1 MKDKKIS
8 TRELEEGK
16 KLLLDF
22 GKLQQVVAQIPG
34 VIPVAIQD
42 INTREVILI
51 AYTNK
56 EAFEKSVRTRIATF
70 WSTSRNELWVKG
82 ETSGNIYEL
91 KEVYVN
97 CEQNSL
103 LYLVNPKGGGICH
116 TRNVKGK
123 ARNCFYRRLNL
134 KTGELKNTNP

>member
-8 TRELEEGK
+8 AQELEEGE
-16 KLLLDF
+16 KLRLDF
-22 GKLQQVVAQIPG
+22 EKLQQVAAKIPG
-34 VIPVAIQD
+34 VIPVAVQD
-42 INTREVILI
+42 INTKEVILI

-56 EAFEKSVRTRIATF
+56 EAFEKSIKTGIATF

-82 ETSGNIYEL
+82 ETSGNVYEL

-103 LYLVNPKGGGICH
+103 VYLVNPKGGGICH
-116 TRNVKGK
+116 TRNAKGK

-134 KTGELKNTNP
+134 KTGRLKNIDP

>member
-1 MKDKKIS
+1 MKNEELSAK
-8 TRELEEGK
+8 ELEEGK
-16 KLLLDF
+16 ELRLDF
-22 GKLQQVVAQIPG
+22 SKLEKVAARNKG
-34 VIPVAIQD
+34 LVPVAVQD
-42 INTREVILI
+42 IDTREVILV

-56 EAFEKSVRTRIATF
+56 EAFEKSVRNRTATF

-82 ETSGNIYEL
+82 ETSGNTFEL

-103 LYLVNPKGGGICH
+103 LYLVKPKHGGICH
-116 TRNVKGK
+116 TYNAGGK

-134 KTGELKNTNP
+134 DKGTLENTNP

>member
-1 MKDKKIS
+1 MKDNKIS
-8 TRELEEGK
+8 ARELEEGK

-22 GKLQQVVAQIPG
+22 DKIQSIVAQIPCI
-34 VIPVAIQD
+34 IPVAVQD

-56 EAFEKSVRTRIATF
+56 EAFEKSIKTGIATF

-91 KEVYVN
+91 KDVYVN

-116 TRNVKGK
+116 THNAKGK

-134 KTGELKNTNP
+134 ETGELENTDP

>member
-1 MKDKKIS
+1 MKNNDKS

-16 KLLLDF
+16 NLLLDF
-22 GKLQQVVAQIPG
+22 EKLQKITAQIRS
-34 VIPVAIQD
+34 VIPVAVQD

-56 EAFEKSVRTRIATF
+56 EAFEKSIRTRIATF

-103 LYLVNPKGGGICH
+103 LYLVNPKGGGVCH
-116 TRNVKGK
+116 TFNSKGK
-123 ARNCFYRRLNL
+123 ARNCFYRRLNP
-134 KTGELKNTNP
+134 KTGLLENIDP

>member
-1 MKDKKIS
+1 MKNEELSAK
-8 TRELEEGK
+8 ELEEGK
-16 KLLLDF
+16 ELRLDF
-22 GKLQQVVAQIPG
+22 SKLEKVAARNKG
-34 VIPVAIQD
+34 LVPVAVQD
-42 INTREVILI
+42 IDTREVILV

-56 EAFEKSVRTRIATF
+56 EAFEKSVRNRTATF

-82 ETSGNIYEL
+82 ETSGNTFEL

-103 LYLVNPKGGGICH
+103 LYLVKPKHGGICH
-116 TRNVKGK
+116 TCNAGGE

-134 KTGELKNTNP
+134 DKGTLENTNP

>member
-1 MKDKKIS
+1 MIEKIIS
-8 TRELEEGK
+8 AKELEEGK

-22 GKLQQVVAQIPG
+22 DKLEKVTAQSRG
-34 VIPVAIQD
+34 VIPVAVQD
-42 INTREVILI
+42 IDTREVILI

-56 EAFEKSVRTRIATF
+56 EAFEKSIKTGIATF

-82 ETSGNIYEL
+82 ATSGNTFEL

-103 LYLVNPKGGGICH
+103 LYLVKPKGEGICH
-116 TRNVKGK
+116 THNSKGK
-123 ARNCFYRRLNL
+123 ARNCYYRKLDPKKGTLENLN
-134 KTGELKNTNP
+134 P